1 MRKLTTPIVLT
12 GVLVTVPALAQDLT
26 DDPAAAEANP
36 SAEAGAEE
44 SAASEEAATEE
55 PDTATE
61 PPAAGPSASGSAAIG
76 GGAATGSGAAAPGGG
91 SPGAA
96 APGAAAGPA
105 IVQMGDVQAS
115 GSPGGPG
122 GPPAA
127 SSGGGNYGGPRTSA
141 EDEWKFGFHGYFRAP
156 MRIGIGSRSD
166 PKRDQK
172 KTTLSTPQIP
182 TDQYLDWQYTRAV
195 QRSWAEAFFSYGN
208 SYARGVFALQAF
220 RFSDAA
226 WPDPEAQFGISQGWV
241 ELTPDMSSIN
251 DSLTLIAKFGNFWGR
266 YGGAGQYDAGAYD
279 TFISG
284 RTHTMGENVRVE
296 YEWGDWLFWLEQGF
310 GVKQPN
316 PSPFHN
322 TKFTLLAHGHVG
334 FNWDQFITLNVH
346 ALHSWTQEPDHAC
359 ISREEEVAQL
369 PQTGLPQERVYE
381 FTEAPVGACKHET
394 MDVQTANGLSRRADS
409 PDGSL
414 NLLGADVVFD
424 TATFGRF
431 FLGFSHITAKHA
443 VTVAPAFEAVH
454 ANGGGFFKSGIT
466 HQYFNERTSWED
478 PAVLSQG
485 GNGTLD
491 TFAFQWDFSL
501 ASLLGLTQELDLQL
515 FGMLNLVRS
524 DDDPQLENISKLK
537 YGGDIVYSPLS
548 WLGAGFRLD
557 RVQPRSDIPEQSF
570 TSFSPRIILRSD
582 FATHE
587 EIWIGYTYY
596 AYAQRECANFALDP
610 LACTQVPGA
619 TVAPDGFGNLPGLN
633 ASKQFR
639 GAPLDINSE
648 RGPFPDQGWDAPHE
662 HVINIT
668 AAIWW

>member
-12 GVLVTVPALAQDLT
+12 GVLVSLPALAQDLT
-26 DDPAAAEANP
+26 DDPAPEPSPSVEVDAADAD
-36 SAEAGAEE
+36 GD
-44 SAASEEAATEE
+44 ASEEAEAEQ
-55 PDTATE
+55 
-61 PPAAGPSASGSAAIG
+61 PAAATTSSASGSVSVG
-76 GGAATGSGAAAPGGG
+76 GTSASGASTAAVG
-91 SPGAA
+91 
-96 APGAAAGPA
+96 GPA
-105 IVQMGDVQAS
+105 IVQMGDVKAS

-122 GPPAA
+122 GPPAT
-127 SSGGGNYGGPRTSA
+127 SSAGGNYGGPRTSA

-156 MRIGIGSRSD
+156 MRIGIGSRID
-166 PKRDQK
+166 PKQDQK

-182 TDQYLDWQYTRAV
+182 SDQYLDWQYTRAV

-208 SYARGVFALQAF
+208 SFARGVFALQAF

-251 DSLTLIAKFGNFWGR
+251 DALSLTAKFGNFWGR

-284 RTHTMGENVRVE
+284 RTHTMGENVHLQ
-296 YEWGDWLFWLEQGF
+296 YEWGDWIFWVEQGF

-322 TKFTLLAHGHVG
+322 TKFTLLAHGHLG
-334 FNWDQFITLNVH
+334 FNWDQFITLNLHVLH
-346 ALHSWTQEPDHAC
+346 AWTQEPDHAC

-369 PQTGLPQERVYE
+369 SQTGLPQERTYE
-381 FTEAPVGACKHET
+381 FTEGPVGACKHET
-394 MDVQTANGLSRRADS
+394 IDVQTADGLSRRADS

-424 TATFGRF
+424 TSTFGRF
-431 FLGFSHITAKHA
+431 FLGYSHITAKHA

-454 ANGGGFFKSGIT
+454 ANGGGFFKSGFT

-478 PAVLSQG
+478 PVVLSEG

-501 ASLLGLTQELDLQL
+501 ASLLGLTHELDLQL

-524 DDDPQLENISKLK
+524 DDDPQLANISKLK
-537 YGGDIVYSPLS
+537 YGGDVVYSPLP
-548 WLGAGFRLD
+548 WLGAGFRMD

-570 TSFSPRIILRSD
+570 TSFSPRLILRSD

-587 EIWIGYTYY
+587 EIWIGYTYF
-596 AYAQRECANFALDP
+596 AYAQRECASFAADP
-610 LACTQVPGA
+610 LVCTQVPGA
-619 TVAPDGFGNLPGLN
+619 TVAPDGFGNLPGVN

-639 GAPLDINSE
+639 GAPLDIQSE
-648 RGPFPDQGWDAPHE
+648 RGPFPDQGWDPPHE

-668 AAIWW
+668 ASIWW